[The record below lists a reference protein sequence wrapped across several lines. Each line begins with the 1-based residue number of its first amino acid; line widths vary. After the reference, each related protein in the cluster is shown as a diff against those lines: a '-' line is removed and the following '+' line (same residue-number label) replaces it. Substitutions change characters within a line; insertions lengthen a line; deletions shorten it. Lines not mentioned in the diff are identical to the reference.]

1 MSRQIQFIEKL
12 YDVFERAAGELS
24 LDKSLVDAIKNEY
37 ESLVGSYGAEIVS
50 IHRIAR
56 NRMESPHIL
65 KNADFS
71 VRTIKELIRQGEQK
85 TEDHLKG
92 KEDIELSELTR
103 LLYLE

>member
-1 MSRQIQFIEKL
+1 
-12 YDVFERAAGELS
+12 
-24 LDKSLVDAIKNEY
+24 
-37 ESLVGSYGAEIVS
+37 
-50 IHRIAR
+50 
-56 NRMESPHIL
+56 MESPHIL